1 MMRVSL
7 GRDLERYLE
16 RKREDEG
23 GSMGKRKN
31 KNLSVDILLPWVAL
45 V

>member
-16 RKREDEG
+16 RKREDER
-23 GSMGKRKN
+23 GSMGKRKK
-31 KNLSVDILLPWVAL
+31 KNMSMVYCFPGLL
-45 V
+45 

>member
-1 MMRVSL
+1 MKRVSL
-7 GRDLERYLE
+7 GRDLE

-31 KNLSVDILLPWVAL
+31 KNVSVDILFPRVAL